1 MPTVKGHQRF
11 SHKYLVLQI
20 FSENWANRTDPTFH
34 DKWKYLHQ
42 NFMASLI
49 VGGNGL
55 LSAFP
60 AMRKS
65 QQLLSYFHYSIS
77 CLQVKPLDFWHIC
90 YKITKHWLAVRQTL
104 WGPLSPIVTVVA
116 AAGLVAMGGPET
128 LLSSSTALSAFQ
140 VPVINVK
147 PDFYSDLGLG
157 GTSNVLTTAPD
168 LGAQARVG
176 KNHKFWSEA
185 NLGVF

>member
-1 MPTVKGHQRF
+1 
-11 SHKYLVLQI
+11 
-20 FSENWANRTDPTFH
+20 
-34 DKWKYLHQ
+34 
-42 NFMASLI
+42 
-49 VGGNGL
+49 
-55 LSAFP
+55 
-60 AMRKS
+60 
-65 QQLLSYFHYSIS
+65 
-77 CLQVKPLDFWHIC
+77 
-90 YKITKHWLAVRQTL
+90 
-104 WGPLSPIVTVVA
+104 
-116 AAGLVAMGGPET
+116 MGGPET

-176 KNHKFWSEA
+176 KNQKFWSEA